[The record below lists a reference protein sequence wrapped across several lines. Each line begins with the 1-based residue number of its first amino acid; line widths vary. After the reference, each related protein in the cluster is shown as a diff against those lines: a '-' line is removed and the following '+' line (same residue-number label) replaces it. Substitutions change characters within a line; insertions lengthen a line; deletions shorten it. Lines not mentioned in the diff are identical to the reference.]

1 MPLNPVPYRKR
12 DTIMKQAEYSKK
24 IFLILSHVRVIV
36 NNIRLYSLNHSQ
48 VEAQLRQ
55 LFKEFMSA
63 FAVQP
68 EITLLLI
75 ENDLII
81 NNKAVTANEL
91 KNFSLFIKILQEKEI
106 GFVTFRTGMKRS
118 ELRLFLELLAKP
130 EKEAV
135 QLLASKFIQVGKVG
149 LRQERGGIGR
159 GDGSGE
165 KDAAPAP
172 PPLGTEQNVGDY
184 RKEEIEQALSTLNA
198 LATDR
203 LDVIKEYYDKIQRFG
218 HCDTREVEGVLS
230 VFVDCFTKNLNPLAM
245 LSVQKEADE
254 YTFTHVVNVCI
265 LTLAQA
271 AGLGFT
277 GDKLLQIGIAA
288 SLHDVGKIFLP
299 ADILNK
305 TGRLSPYEREEI
317 ELHPAKG
324 ASYIF
329 GLKGVSRLAFLGALE
344 HHMQYDGNGY
354 PDTGGQWKT
363 HIVSQMIAIA
373 DTFDAMRSNRVYQDA
388 KPVELIFGVLKGGK
402 GTVYNPLLVD
412 NFIRV
417 IENQPQFT

>member
-1 MPLNPVPYRKR
+1 MPLNPVPYRER
-12 DTIMKQAEYSKK
+12 DSIMKQAEYSKK
-24 IFLILSHVRVIV
+24 IFLILSHIRVIV

-55 LFKEFMSA
+55 LFKEFMTA
-63 FAVQP
+63 FTIQP
-68 EITLLLI
+68 EITLLVI

-81 NNKAVTANEL
+81 NNKAVRAHEL
-91 KNFSLFIKILQEKEI
+91 KNFSLFIKILQEKEV

-118 ELRLFLELLAKP
+118 ELRLFLELLSKP

-135 QLLASKFIQVGKVG
+135 QLLNSKFIQVGKVG
-149 LRQERGGIGR
+149 LRRGR
-159 GDGSGE
+159 GSAAREGAGTG
-165 KDAAPAP
+165 KDTTPPAP
-172 PPLGTEQNVGDY
+172 PSGTEQNVGEY
-184 RKEEIEQALSTLNA
+184 RKEEIAQALSTLNSM
-198 LATDR
+198 ATER

-218 HCDTREVEGVLS
+218 HCDTREVENVLS
-230 VFVDCFTKNLNPLAM
+230 VFVDCFSKNLNPLAM
-245 LSVQKEADE
+245 LSLQKEADE

-271 AGLGFT
+271 AGLGFE

-299 ADILNK
+299 ADIINK
-305 TGRLSPYEREEI
+305 TGRLSPAEREEI

-344 HHMQYDGNGY
+344 HHIHYDGNGY
-354 PDTGGQWKT
+354 PETGGQWKT

-373 DTFDAMRSNRVYQDA
+373 DTFDAMRSNRVYQEA
-388 KPVELIFGVLKGGK
+388 KPVKLIFGVLRGGK
-402 GTVYNPLLVD
+402 GTVYNPMLVD

>member
-1 MPLNPVPYRKR
+1 
-12 DTIMKQAEYSKK
+12 MKQAEYSKK
-24 IFLILSHVRVIV
+24 IFLILSHIRVIV

-81 NNKAVTANEL
+81 NNKAVSANEL
-91 KNFSLFIKILQEKEI
+91 KNFSLFIKILQEKEV
-106 GFVTFRTGMKRS
+106 GFVTFRTGLKRS

-130 EKEAV
+130 GKEAV
-135 QLLASKFIQVGKVG
+135 QLLNSKFIQVGKIG
-149 LRQERGGIGR
+149 LRQERGGTAR
-159 GDGSGE
+159 DGEGAEEKNAASLTPPSGAE
-165 KDAAPAP
+165 RN
-172 PPLGTEQNVGDY
+172 GGEY

-218 HCDTREVEGVLS
+218 HCDTREVENVLS
-230 VFVDCFTKNLNPLAM
+230 VFVDCFAKNLNPLAM

-288 SLHDVGKIFLP
+288 SLHDVGKIFLS
-299 ADILNK
+299 ADILSK
-305 TGRLSPYEREEI
+305 TGRLSPSEREEI

-344 HHMQYDGNGY
+344 HHMHYDGNGY
-354 PDTGGQWKT
+354 PDTGGEWKT
-363 HIVSQMIAIA
+363 HIVSQMIAVS
-373 DTFDAMRSNRVYQDA
+373 DTFDAMRSNRVYQEA
-388 KPVELIFGVLKGGK
+388 KSVELIFGVLKGGK
-402 GTVYNPLLVD
+402 GTVYNPMLVD

-417 IENQPQFT
+417 VENQPQFT

>member
-1 MPLNPVPYRKR
+1 
-12 DTIMKQAEYSKK
+12 MKQVEYSKK

-81 NNKAVTANEL
+81 NNKAVKAHEL
-91 KNFSLFIKILQEKEI
+91 KNFSLFIRILQEKEI

-135 QLLASKFIQVGKVG
+135 QLLTSTFIQVGKVG
-149 LRQERGGIGR
+149 LRRERGGAGR

-184 RKEEIEQALSTLNA
+184 RKEEIEKALATLNA

-305 TGRLSPYEREEI
+305 TGRLSPSEREEI

-344 HHMQYDGNGY
+344 HHIQYDGNGY

-373 DTFDAMRSNRVYQDA
+373 DTFDAMRSNRVYQDS

-402 GTVYNPLLVD
+402 GTVYNPLLVE

>member
-1 MPLNPVPYRKR
+1 
-12 DTIMKQAEYSKK
+12 MKQAEHSKK
-24 IFLILSHVRVIV
+24 IFLILSHIRVIV
-36 NNIRLYSLNHSQ
+36 NNIRLYSLKHSQ

-55 LFKEFMSA
+55 LFKEFVSA
-63 FAVQP
+63 FSIQP

-81 NNKAVTANEL
+81 NNKAVQAHEL
-91 KNFSLFIKILQEKEI
+91 KNFTLFIKILQEKEV
-106 GFVTFRTGMKRS
+106 GFVTFRSGMKKS

-130 EKEAV
+130 GKEAV
-135 QLLASKFIQVGKVG
+135 QLRNSQFIQVGKVG
-149 LRQERGGIGR
+149 LKQGGAAQGP
-159 GDGSGE
+159 GG
-165 KDAAPAP
+165 KDAGPAAPVSGA
-172 PPLGTEQNVGDY
+172 ERNVGAY
-184 RKEEIEQALSTLNA
+184 PKEEIEQALSTLNS

-218 HCDTREVEGVLS
+218 HCDTREIEGVLS
-230 VFVDCFTKNLNPLAM
+230 VFVDCFAKNLNPLAM

-271 AGLGFT
+271 AGLGFS

-288 SLHDVGKIFLP
+288 SLYDVGKIFLP
-299 ADILNK
+299 VGILNK
-305 TGRLSPYEREEI
+305 KGRLTPADREEV
-317 ELHPAKG
+317 EQHPAKG

-344 HHMQYDGNGY
+344 HHMRYDGTGY

-363 HIVSQMIAIA
+363 HIVSQMIAIS
-373 DTFDAMRSNRVYQDA
+373 DTFDAMRSNRVYQEA
-388 KPVELIFGVLKGGK
+388 KPVEVIFGVLRGGK

-417 IENQPQFT
+417 MENQPRFT